1 MRLLYLDNEGIDKV
15 VKEYE
20 RDTKAIKEE
29 LFKICWFMRGGVSLT
44 ESYIMTMEDRAMI
57 AQLIEENL
65 KITKDSG
72 LPFF

>member
-20 RDTKAIKEE
+20 RDTKAIKDE
-29 LFKICWFMRGGVSLT
+29 LFKICWFMRGSVSLT
-44 ESYIMTMEDRAMI
+44 ESYMMTMEDRTI
-57 AQLIEENL
+57 VAQLIEENL

>member
-1 MRLLYLDNEGIDKV
+1 LYLDNSGIDKV

-29 LFKICWFMRGGVSLT
+29 LFKICWFMRGSVSLN
-44 ESYIMTMEDRAMI
+44 ESYMMTTEDRVI
-57 AQLIEENL
+57 VAQLIEDNL

>member
-1 MRLLYLDNEGIDKV
+1 MSLDNDGIDAV

-20 RDTKAIKEE
+20 RDTKALKEE
-29 LFKICWFMRGGVSLT
+29 LFKICWFMRGGVSISESFLLT
-44 ESYIMTMEDRAMI
+44 LDDRVMI
-57 AQLIEENL
+57 GQLIEDNL

>member
-1 MRLLYLDNEGIDKV
+1 MYLDNNGIDKV

-20 RDTKAIKEE
+20 RDTKAIKDE

-44 ESYIMTMEDRAMI
+44 ESYMMTVEDRTI
-57 AQLIEENL
+57 VAQLIEENL

>member
-1 MRLLYLDNEGIDKV
+1 MYLDNSGIDKV

-29 LFKICWFMRGGVSLT
+29 LFKICWFMRGSVSLN
-44 ESYIMTMEDRAMI
+44 ESYMMTTEDRVI
-57 AQLIEENL
+57 VAQLIEDNL

>member
-1 MRLLYLDNEGIDKV
+1 MYLDNDGIDRV

-20 RDTKAIKEE
+20 KDTKALKEE
-29 LFKICWFMRGGVSLT
+29 LIKICWFMRGGITLT
-44 ESYIMTMEDRAMI
+44 EAFLLTMDDRLLVGA
-57 AQLIEENL
+57 LIEENL